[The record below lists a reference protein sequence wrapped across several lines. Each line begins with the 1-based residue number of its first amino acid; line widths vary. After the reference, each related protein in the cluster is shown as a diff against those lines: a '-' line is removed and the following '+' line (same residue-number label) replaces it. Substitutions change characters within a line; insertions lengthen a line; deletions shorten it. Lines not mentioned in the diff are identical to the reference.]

1 MQELE
6 FGHHTCTTWDTKH
19 GVKRL
24 DVKMSLRC
32 ASSVSVVW
40 CKCWLWQLQHSHQTA
55 KAVSRLF
62 SKECHTVD

>member
-6 FGHHTCTTWDTKH
+6 FGHHTCITWDTEH

-32 ASSVSVVW
+32 ASSVSVVSAGVARTSTRTR
-40 CKCWLWQLQHSHQTA
+40 QP
-55 KAVSRLF
+55 RLF
-62 SKECHTVD
+62 PGYFQKSVTL